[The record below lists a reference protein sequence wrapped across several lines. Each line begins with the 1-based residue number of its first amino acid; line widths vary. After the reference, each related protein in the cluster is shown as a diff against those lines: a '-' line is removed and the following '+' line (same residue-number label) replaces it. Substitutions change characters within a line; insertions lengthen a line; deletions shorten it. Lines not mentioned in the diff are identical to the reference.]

1 MALWLTALGVLP
13 LTTRMSVVTI
23 VALMVCVLPLLGIWS
38 LWKFGVLSDPVL
50 KQQKERTLPYIITL
64 LGYTGCGYFLH
75 MSKAPLWLVMFMV
88 GAVLAVMICIVVNK
102 WWKISAHMTAM
113 GGLMALSMRMA
124 VSHLAVVDMLWPV
137 FSVALLCGMV
147 GTSRLVMQRHT
158 PWQVAA
164 GFAVGFACVYI
175 SSGITFV

>member
-1 MALWLTALGVLP
+1 
-13 LTTRMSVVTI
+13 
-23 VALMVCVLPLLGIWS
+23 
-38 LWKFGVLSDPVL
+38 
-50 KQQKERTLPYIITL
+50 
-64 LGYTGCGYFLH
+64 
-75 MSKAPLWLVMFMV
+75 MFMV